1 MFRQIALILFFLS
14 TLAVAQQKPAGAAH
28 PAAAKPAA
36 VTGLPS
42 EETVNAF
49 MKQTFG
55 YDPQVTWKIVSIKP
69 TGAEGLS
76 QVELIITGAQGS
88 QSARFYVTGD
98 GKHAIA
104 GEIMPFGLRPF
115 AATEKELEKS
125 TTGPSRGPADAPVTI
140 VEFSDLQ
147 CPHCKEAQ
155 PTLNK
160 LLSEEKNVRVVFQNF
175 PLPNHDWSTKAAAY
189 ADCVGRSS
197 SDTFFK
203 FVDSVFENQTEI
215 TATNA
220 DEKLTAL
227 ADKAG
232 AKGTDIAACAAKP
245 ETATRV
251 EHSEALGKS
260 LDVTATPTMF
270 INGRKIGGGLD
281 YETLK
286 KIATFAATQGK

>member
-1 MFRQIALILFFLS
+1 MFRQIALIFLFLS
-14 TLAVAQQKPAGAAH
+14 TFAFAQQKPADSPHAT
-28 PAAAKPAA
+28 AKQASA
-36 VTGLPS
+36 TVLPS
-42 EETVNAF
+42 EETVNGF
-49 MKQTFG
+49 MHQTFG
-55 YDPQVTWKIVSIKP
+55 YEPQMTWKIVSIKP

-76 QVELIITGAQGS
+76 QVELIITNSQGS
-88 QSARFYVTGD
+88 QSARFYVTAD

-104 GEIMPFGLRPF
+104 GEIMPFGLHPF
-115 AATEKELEKS
+115 AATAKELDK
-125 TTGPSRGPADAPVTI
+125 TVTGPSHGPADAPVTI

-147 CPHCKEAQ
+147 CPHCKESQ

-160 LLSEEKNVRVVFQNF
+160 LLSEDKNVRVVFQNF
-175 PLPNHDWSTKAAAY
+175 PLPNHDWSAKAAAY
-189 ADCVGRSS
+189 ADCVGRGS

-220 DEKLTAL
+220 DEKLTGL

-286 KIATFAATQGK
+286 KIVTFAATQGK